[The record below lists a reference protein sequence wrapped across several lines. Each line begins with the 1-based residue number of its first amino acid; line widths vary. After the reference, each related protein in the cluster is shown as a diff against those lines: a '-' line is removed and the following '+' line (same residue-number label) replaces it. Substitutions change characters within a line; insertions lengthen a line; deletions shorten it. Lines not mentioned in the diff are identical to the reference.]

1 MKSNLLRKLLVM
13 SRYGL
18 IVFLLQVVFYTF
30 LLAEPSKGQKSLE
43 NITVTVEFQQSKLKN
58 VFTRIEKLTDFQFA
72 YQKSEIRDKQSFSIS
87 RRNITMANLLRE
99 IARGCRCFSFRI
111 ALAGPSSHGKGY

>member
-1 MKSNLLRKLLVM
+1 M

-99 IARGCRCFSFRI
+99 IARETNLQFRRVNEI
-111 ALAGPSSHGKGY
+111 IHVKGDGAVA